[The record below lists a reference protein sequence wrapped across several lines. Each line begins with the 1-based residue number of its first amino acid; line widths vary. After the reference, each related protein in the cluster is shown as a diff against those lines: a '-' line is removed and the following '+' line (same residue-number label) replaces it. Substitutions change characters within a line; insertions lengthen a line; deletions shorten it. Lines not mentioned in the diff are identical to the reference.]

1 MYYIPM
7 CDVGLHCDLQCKM
20 IIVSVLHDLS
30 SFAMKLTH
38 VIRALYTARFK
49 IPSKYLLVCCYV
61 FEVILLVI
69 KFLNILLELFF
80 TRTT

>member
-7 CDVGLHCDLQCKM
+7 CYVGLHCDLQCKM

-49 IPSKYLLVCCYV
+49 IPSKYFVGLLLCFRGYIVGHKVSKY
-61 FEVILLVI
+61 
-69 KFLNILLELFF
+69 
-80 TRTT
+80 TP